1 MEAAETKLSKLSHRT
16 CDFLQYA
23 DYLKVKAEI
32 DALTRDFYLQKKWRG
47 WKFRIFARSEDK
59 MLNRVE
65 EKFGSDYVI
74 FYRDWS
80 RNEQM
85 KGCDLSPV
93 VEMKKAISKKFRV
106 VNVDEYKTSGRRASL
121 WICRSRVC
129 CRQGCRLCLRIT
141 WISLLRVRNSRSCC
155 STAWSETARRPSL
168 YLDILPKHWLQV
180 TGSPTSS
187 RCWGNI
193 E

>member
-106 VNVDEYKTSGRRASL
+106 VNVDEYKTSGTCNQCFGRM
-121 WICRSRVC
+121 SRYRGTPSC
-129 CRQGCRLCLRIT
+129 LTPGCAAA
-141 WISLLRVRNSRSCC
+141 
-155 STAWSETARRPSL
+155 TA
-168 YLDILPKHWLQV
+168 
-180 TGSPTSS
+180 
-187 RCWGNI
+187 
-193 E
+193 